1 VDQDRSFDQRYRR
14 QRDRAARA
22 GHEYVFRFWDELDGV
37 QRAELIAQVEQIDF
51 DLVAELYNQLSA
63 AGSGSASAD
72 SIEPATDV
80 VRLPRTDAE
89 MREDAEARRLGTE
102 LIAAGK
108 VAAVTVAGGQGTRL
122 GYDGPKGCYPF
133 GPVTGRPLFEWHAL
147 RLRAAA
153 RSVNRPIP
161 WYIMTSTNDAATREF
176 FVEHGHFGLAD
187 DDVSFFVQETLPAV
201 SPTGRLF
208 LDRQDHVF
216 ESPNGHGGSFRALA
230 RSGALEDM
238 DRRGIE
244 YISYFQVDNSLVLP
258 ADPRFLGHHVM
269 RQAEMSGKTI
279 RKRSW
284 DEPVGVFCVLDGKLR
299 IVEYTEMPEE
309 AARATDSDGNLRF
322 WAGNSAIH
330 IISTDFAERIG
341 NRPRPLPYHCAF
353 KRIPYIDDQGRQVR
367 PDKPNGY
374 KFESFVFDALAE
386 TERTML
392 MEIERER
399 QYAPVK
405 NNDKSGPGSVAVAR
419 QAAINLFGSWLERAG
434 VDVPRDPQ
442 NGDVVGHIEISPI
455 YASSA
460 EELETRVDPGTT
472 FVQPMLLE

>member
-1 VDQDRSFDQRYRR
+1 
-14 QRDRAARA
+14 
-22 GHEYVFRFWDELDGV
+22 
-37 QRAELIAQVEQIDF
+37 
-51 DLVAELYNQLSA
+51 
-63 AGSGSASAD
+63 
-72 SIEPATDV
+72 
-80 VRLPRTDAE
+80 
-89 MREDAEARRLGTE
+89 
-102 LIAAGK
+102 
-108 VAAVTVAGGQGTRL
+108 
-122 GYDGPKGCYPF
+122 
-133 GPVTGRPLFEWHAL
+133 
-147 RLRAAA
+147 
-153 RSVNRPIP
+153 
-161 WYIMTSTNDAATREF
+161 
-176 FVEHGHFGLAD
+176 
-187 DDVSFFVQETLPAV
+187 
-201 SPTGRLF
+201 
-208 LDRQDHVF
+208 
-216 ESPNGHGGSFRALA
+216 
-230 RSGALEDM
+230 
-238 DRRGIE
+238 
-244 YISYFQVDNSLVLP
+244 
-258 ADPRFLGHHVM
+258 
-269 RQAEMSGKTI
+269 
-279 RKRSW
+279 
-284 DEPVGVFCVLDGKLR
+284 
-299 IVEYTEMPEE
+299 MPEE

-367 PDKPNGY
+367 PNKPNGY